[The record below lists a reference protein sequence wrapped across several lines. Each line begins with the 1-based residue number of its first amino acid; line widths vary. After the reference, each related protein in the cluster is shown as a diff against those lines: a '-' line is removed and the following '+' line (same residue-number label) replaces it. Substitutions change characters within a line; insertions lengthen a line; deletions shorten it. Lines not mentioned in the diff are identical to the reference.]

1 MMTTKIHIEEH
12 ICEYAKGK
20 FSDECTN
27 PIGIPSHYDL
37 YYTLVDLLA
46 PRPEG
51 KFVDKGNLEIII
63 PEPRENDIR
72 KNPLKFNYL
81 SNKSTKIIERKIEV
95 MMFAELHDF
104 LDEKKHMEGLFY
116 ADSVHMFMTKYSIN
130 SLTEDA
136 FLKNYYRY
144 RRKIRRNKT
153 VRQYSKKV

>member
-1 MMTTKIHIEEH
+1 MTTKIKIDNH

-20 FSDECTN
+20 FSENNSN
-27 PIGIPSHYDL
+27 PICIPSNYDL
-37 YYTLVDLLA
+37 YYTIVDLLS

-51 KFVDKGNLEIII
+51 KSIDAGNLEITI
-63 PEPRENDIR
+63 PDPRDNDIR